1 MTNALLL
8 LNTIVLFI
16 HLFSAIFFVGGSFFM
31 WFVVVPASH
40 LITSEEPE
48 RTQIVGKIAKQFG
61 RLTHP
66 TLSVLIIT
74 GLYNASWYLQSAA
87 RLFEYPGTIL
97 LSKMM
102 LVAVLLIL
110 VYVNNLYLGRRI
122 VRVARE
128 GNMGK
133 LKELRKRSK
142 VLSVA
147 NLSLMLAILFARSYD
162 ANDSVRLRLSRL
174 S

>member
-1 MTNALLL
+1 MLLFD
-8 LNTIVLFI
+8 TIVLYV
-16 HLFSAIFFVGGSFFM
+16 HLFSAMFFVGGSFFM

-74 GLYNASWYLQSAA
+74 GLYNASWYVQSATG
-87 RLFEYPGTIL
+87 LFEYPGTIL
-97 LSKMM
+97 LSKMI
-102 LVAVLLIL
+102 LVAVLLTL
-110 VYVNNLYLGRRI
+110 VYVNNIYLGRRI
-122 VRVARE
+122 VRLARE

-133 LKELRKRSK
+133 LKELRRRSK
-142 VLSVA
+142 ALSVA
-147 NLSLMLAILFARSYD
+147 NLSLMLAILLLA
-162 ANDSVRLRLSRL
+162 VIMQMTP
-174 S
+174 

>member
-31 WFVVVPASH
+31 WFVVVPTSH
-40 LITSEEPE
+40 IITSEEPE
-48 RTQIVGKIAKQFG
+48 RTRIVGKIAKQFG

-74 GLYNASWYLQSAA
+74 GLYNASWYVQSAA
-87 RLFEYPGTIL
+87 GLFEYPGTIL
-97 LSKMM
+97 LTKMI

-110 VYVNNLYLGRRI
+110 VYFNNLYLGRRI
-122 VRVARE
+122 GHLARE
-128 GNMGK
+128 GNLGK
-133 LKELRKRSK
+133 LKQLRKRSRAI
-142 VLSVA
+142 SVA
-147 NLSLMLAILFARSYD
+147 NLSLMLAIILLA
-162 ANDSVRLRLSRL
+162 VVMQMPP
-174 S
+174 